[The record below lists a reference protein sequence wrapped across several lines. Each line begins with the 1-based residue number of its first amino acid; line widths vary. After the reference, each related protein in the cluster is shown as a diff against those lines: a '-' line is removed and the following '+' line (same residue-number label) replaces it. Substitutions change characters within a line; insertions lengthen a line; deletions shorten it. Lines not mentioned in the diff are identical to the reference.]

1 MTMVLVFYLF
11 PLFAF
16 HEKAA
21 ILCSVLIMFLLLK
34 MLDFLAFFVTANSV
48 RKSLKKREEID

>member
-1 MTMVLVFYLF
+1 MVLVFYLF